1 MILLQQR
8 NVAFSMWSQK
18 QRQDWYLAWIDPP
31 EDGVF
36 PMWWPL
42 AEAGWWV
49 LSLSQDIRRVSRKE
63 WKEKTLRMTASP
75 RVSPYFTPQMQG
87 GFRWRHRYETGVL
100 KSPQYS
106 VEVWRQE
113 CSTCVNGTKNLCISV
128 LGYGGADWRRTAPNR
143 GCNLKLRGSLV
154 WPWAWSLF
162 SYEHPGY
169 RAPQSV
175 LICPLSL
182 HHTAYT
188 YVYICF
194 ILSTQILTFMS
205 VFISDTTVGRIFF
218 WMSIALR

>member
-1 MILLQQR
+1 MFQGRSGKRRHLG
-8 NVAFSMWSQK
+8 W
-18 QRQDWYLAWIDPP
+18 PP
-31 EDGVF
+31 APG
-36 PMWWPL
+36 
-42 AEAGWWV
+42 
-49 LSLSQDIRRVSRKE
+49 S
-63 WKEKTLRMTASP
+63 T
-75 RVSPYFTPQMQG
+75 PYFTPQMQG

-100 KSPQYS
+100 KNPQYS
-106 VEVWRQE
+106 VEVWRQK

-143 GCNLKLRGSLV
+143 GCNLKLKGSLV

-162 SYEHPGY
+162 SCEHPGY
-169 RAPQSV
+169 RGPQSV

-182 HHTAYT
+182 HHTAYI

-205 VFISDTTVGRIFF
+205 VSISDTTVGRIFF